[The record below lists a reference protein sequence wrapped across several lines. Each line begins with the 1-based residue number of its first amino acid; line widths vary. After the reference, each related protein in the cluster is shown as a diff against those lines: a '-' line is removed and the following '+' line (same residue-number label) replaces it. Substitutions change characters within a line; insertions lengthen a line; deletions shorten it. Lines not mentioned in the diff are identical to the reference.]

1 MLHLMPT
8 QNPRINVTVKPSTF
22 AKVQELS
29 RITGNSMSAIVA
41 EILEHSEPVFE
52 RLVRVLVLAEQAKTE
67 ALDKLH
73 GDMQRAQARVE
84 TQLGLA
90 MDEFDSATG
99 SLIDT
104 VETIRRRAPRGAAE
118 DAHAASPVPRR
129 ARPTPISNRGVRYA
143 TPSTKVHT
151 NSKKPR
157 GVQ

>member
-1 MLHLMPT
+1 MMHLMPT
-8 QNPRINVTVKPSTF
+8 QNPRINVTVKPSTY

-29 RITGNSMSAIVA
+29 RVTGNSMSAIIA

-52 RLVRVLVLAEQAKTE
+52 RLVRVLQLAEQAKTE
-67 ALDKLH
+67 ALDKLS
-73 GDMQRAQARVE
+73 GDMQRAQTRVE

-104 VETIRRRAPRGAAE
+104 VETIRRRAPRGASGGS
-118 DAHAASPVPRR
+118 AATPAVPRR

-157 GVQ
+157 GAQ